1 MRSSSLVR
9 TLLPSAAVLAGLL
22 VFVSAAMAALG
33 DRTLRQG
40 MSGDDVMQLQRL
52 VTELGY
58 PTPRSGAFT
67 SRTKSDITGY
77 ERTTGL
83 TVNGEVDPSE
93 GKTIVRRAQERRDR
107 MNGGS
112 GGGSTRRYHFGER
125 PLYEGRRGG
134 DVMTLQRLV
143 TELGYPTPR
152 YGLFTRRTKRDMLH
166 YERSTGLQVNGVVS
180 LTEQRAIARRAGH
193 GESSRDH
200 VFPIR
205 GPHSYGGSG
214 SRFGAPRSGRRH
226 GGQDLAAA
234 SGTPLVAVTNGRV
247 SQVRYQAGAA
257 GYYVVIQGDDRYD
270 YVYMHMRES
279 ASAWVSPGQRVR
291 VGQQIGRVGS
301 TGGSTGPHLHFEM
314 WTAHWFDGGHRI
326 DPLAALKRWDA
337 YS

>member
-1 MRSSSLVR
+1 MRSSSLTR
-9 TLLPSAAVLAGLL
+9 TLLPLAAVLAGLL
-22 VFVSAAMAALG
+22 VLASAAMAALG

-58 PTPRSGAFT
+58 PTSRTGTFT
-67 SRTKSDITGY
+67 SRTKSDMLNY

-83 TVNGEVDPSE
+83 RVNGEIGPSE
-93 GKTIVRRAQERRDR
+93 GRTIVRRAQERRDR
-107 MNGGS
+107 MNGGP
-112 GGGSTRRYHFGER
+112 STRSYDFGER
-125 PLYEGRRGG
+125 TLSEGLRGG
-134 DVMTLQRLV
+134 DVLTLQRLV
-143 TELGYPTPR
+143 TRLGYPTPR
-152 YGLFTRRTKRDMLH
+152 YGMFTSRTKRDMIR
-166 YERSTGLQVNGVVS
+166 YERTTGLRANGVVS
-180 LTEQRAIARRAGH
+180 LTEQSVIARRAGH
-193 GESSRDH
+193 GQSSRDH

-205 GPHSYGGSG
+205 GSHSYGGSG
-214 SRFGAPRSGRRH
+214 SRFGAPRSGHSH
-226 GGQDLAAA
+226 GGQDMSAA

-247 SQVRYQAGAA
+247 SQVRYQAGGG

-279 ASAWVSPGQRVR
+279 ASSWVKPGQRVR

-301 TGGSTGPHLHFEM
+301 TGSSTGPHLHFEM

-326 DPLAALKRWDA
+326 DPLSALKRWDA